1 MTRKQF
7 IRNLY
12 NRLSDTQ
19 IILLILAWGVGL
31 PLLAHTLLEGWIAV
45 IAAIL
50 GALPWIIMPLYL
62 SSLDKS

>member
-1 MTRKQF
+1 MRQF
-7 IRNLY
+7 IRNIY
-12 NRLSDTQ
+12 QRLSDTQ

-31 PLLAHTLLEGWIAV
+31 PLLAHTILEGWIAV

-62 SSLDKS
+62 SSLDKH

>member
-1 MTRKQF
+1 MRQF
-7 IRNLY
+7 IRNIFQ
-12 NRLSDTQ
+12 RLSDTQ

-31 PLLAHTLLEGWIAV
+31 PLLAHTILEGWIAV

-62 SSLDKS
+62 SSLDKH

>member
-1 MTRKQF
+1 MKQF
-7 IRNLY
+7 IRNIFQ
-12 NRLSDTQ
+12 RLSDTQ

-31 PLLAHTLLEGWIAV
+31 PLLAHTILEGWIAL

-62 SSLDKS
+62 SSLDKH

>member
-1 MTRKQF
+1 MRQF
-7 IRNLY
+7 IRNIFQ
-12 NRLSDTQ
+12 RLSDKQ

-31 PLLAHTLLEGWIAV
+31 PLLAHTILEGWIAV

-62 SSLDKS
+62 SSLDKH

>member
-1 MTRKQF
+1 MRQF
-7 IRNLY
+7 IRNIFQ
-12 NRLSDTQ
+12 RLSDAQ

-31 PLLAHTLLEGWIAV
+31 PLLAHTILEGWIAV

-62 SSLDKS
+62 SSLDKH

>member
-1 MTRKQF
+1 MKQF
-7 IRNLY
+7 IRNIFQ
-12 NRLSDTQ
+12 RLSDTQ

-31 PLLAHTLLEGWIAV
+31 PLLAHTILEGWIAV

-62 SSLDKS
+62 SSSDKY

>member
-1 MTRKQF
+1 MRQF
-7 IRNLY
+7 IRSIY
-12 NRLSDTQ
+12 QRLSDTQ
-19 IILLILAWGVGL
+19 IIILILAWGVGL

-62 SSLDKS
+62 SSLDKH

>member
-1 MTRKQF
+1 MKQF
-7 IRNLY
+7 IRNIFQ
-12 NRLSDTQ
+12 RLSDTQ

-31 PLLAHTLLEGWIAV
+31 PLLAHTILEGWIAV

-62 SSLDKS
+62 SSLYKH

>member
-1 MTRKQF
+1 MKQF
-7 IRNLY
+7 IRNIFQ
-12 NRLSDTQ
+12 RLSDTQ

-31 PLLAHTLLEGWIAV
+31 PLLAHTILEGWIAV

-62 SSLDKS
+62 SSLDKH

>member
-1 MTRKQF
+1 MKQF

-31 PLLAHTLLEGWIAV
+31 PLLAHIVLEGWTAV
-45 IAAIL
+45 IAVIL
-50 GALPWIIMPLYL
+50 GALPWILIPLYL
-62 SSLDKS
+62 SSSDKY

>member
-1 MTRKQF
+1 MKQF
-7 IRNLY
+7 IRNIFQ
-12 NRLSDTQ
+12 RLSDAQ

-31 PLLAHTLLEGWIAV
+31 PLLAHTILEGWIAV

-62 SSLDKS
+62 SSLDKH